1 MRRILPFIILAAA
14 LLLAPSA
21 PALADAAPPREPPGS
36 NLLPA
41 GETMVQM
48 VAENVLIAIQPPSGG
63 RSPANIEAVF
73 SMRNHGAA
81 TESMDVR
88 FPLEPVDGY
97 GDGYGNRVLIEGF
110 TASVDGRSVP
120 VRRVDEPFLDG
131 PAISWAVFPVTFEPG
146 RAVEIAVDYS
156 TQLYGDAWAQVDY
169 ILETGGGWYG
179 PIGSAVVVL
188 RLPYAASESNVFI
201 TSPWN
206 PEPAAPPVFVGREV
220 RWHRLGLEP
229 TAEDNLTLTF
239 AWPADWQHIL
249 DLEAQTGANPRD
261 VSAAIALAE
270 AYREAGSE
278 KHGFMISDPLYHLSR
293 TAVEEALAY
302 SPDSL
307 DLQVE
312 LASIEVWRCESYPG
326 CSLEEVAALHETVS
340 ALAGAGLSEDELA
353 DLQWGLDMADAQAAF
368 NATQQATLSATEA
381 PPAVATSTPAVPT
394 QEPTSAP
401 SATATSAVTV
411 EPGVPATRG
420 FPEPLSGLAGL
431 AVGIGAT
438 VAIGAVIKRRPPSG

>member
-1 MRRILPFIILAAA
+1 MRRILPFIVLAAA

-48 VAENVLIAIQPPSGG
+48 VAENVLIAVQPPSGD
-63 RSPANIEAVF
+63 RPSVNVEAVF
-73 SMRNHGAA
+73 SMRNQGGAA
-81 TESMDVR
+81 ESMDVR

-110 TASVDGRSVP
+110 TASVNGRAAA
-120 VRRVDEPFLDG
+120 VREVYEPFLDG

-146 RAVEIAVDYS
+146 QPVEITVDYS
-156 TQLYGDAWAQVDY
+156 TQLYGDDAAIVEY

-188 RLPYAASESNVFI
+188 RLPYAASNSNVFV
-201 TSPWN
+201 TNPWD
-206 PEPAAPPVFVGREV
+206 PGPVPPPVFVGREV
-220 RWHRLGLEP
+220 RWHWRDLEP
-229 TAEDNLTLTF
+229 TAEDNLRLTF
-239 AWPADWQHIL
+239 VWPADWQHIL
-249 DLEAQTGANPRD
+249 DLEAQTGVSPDD
-261 VSAAIALAE
+261 VSAAVALAE

-278 KHGFMISDPLYHLSR
+278 RHGFMVSDPLYALSR

-307 DLQVE
+307 DLQIE
-312 LASIEVWRCESYPG
+312 LAAIEVWRCEGFVCGPEELGALSDTVNQL
-326 CSLEEVAALHETVS
+326 LEASPSDERLLGLQERLAFAQDQAAL
-340 ALAGAGLSEDELA
+340 
-353 DLQWGLDMADAQAAF
+353 F
-368 NATQQATLSATEA
+368 ATQQAGNATPTAAEMQPSAL
-381 PPAVATSTPAVPT
+381 
-394 QEPTSAP
+394 P
-401 SATATSAVTV
+401 SATLPPILVPTAAATETPVVVAG
-411 EPGVPATRG
+411 PGSSATRG
-420 FPEPLSGLAGL
+420 FPDPLSGLAGL

-438 VAIGAVIKRRPPSG
+438 VAIGAVQKRRPPAG